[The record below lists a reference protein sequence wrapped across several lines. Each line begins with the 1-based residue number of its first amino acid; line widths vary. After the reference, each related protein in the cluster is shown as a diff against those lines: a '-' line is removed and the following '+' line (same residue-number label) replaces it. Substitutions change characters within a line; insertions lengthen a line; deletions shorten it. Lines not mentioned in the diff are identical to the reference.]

1 MIRGLKTPISEKNR
15 MLELRNVH
23 SYYGKSHIL
32 HGVRLDLKEG
42 ELVCLLGRNGVG
54 KSTTLKSIMGL
65 AKPKEGTIVF
75 KGQEVVG
82 KEPYEIARLGV
93 GYVPEDRRIFKSLSV
108 HENLVI
114 GSKAAARD
122 GSGRAPW
129 TAERVYEHFPQLK
142 NRQNNKGAHL
152 SGGEQQMLTVARTL
166 MGNPELILVDEP
178 TEGLAPLIVKDVL
191 DMLNTVRKSGVTILM
206 VEQNF
211 KAAVKVADRFYVMGK
226 GQIVFSGDSSELM
239 AAEEIR
245 RNYLEV

>member
-1 MIRGLKTPISEKNR
+1 
-15 MLELRNVH
+15 MLEVHEVH

-32 HGVRLDLKEG
+32 HGVSLRLSEG

-65 AKPKEGTIVF
+65 VKARQGSIRFKE
-75 KGQEVVG
+75 QELTG
-82 KEPYEIARLGV
+82 KQPFEIARLGV
-93 GYVPEDRRIFKSLSV
+93 GYVPEDRRIFRSLTV
-108 HENLVI
+108 HENLSI
-114 GSKAAARD
+114 GIKGSQND
-122 GSGRAPW
+122 GKGQGW
-129 TAERVYEHFPQLK
+129 TIEKIYDFFPLLK
-142 NRQNNKGAHL
+142 NRQNNKGGHL

-191 DMLNTVRKSGVTILM
+191 EMLAAVRKSGVTILM

-211 KAAVKVADRFYVMGK
+211 KGAVKIASRFYVMGK
-226 GQIVFSGDSSELM
+226 GKIVFMGDVEQLM
-239 AAEEIR
+239 TAEDIR